1 MDIVILG
8 LVAFACATIAFAA
21 IAYERRMDI
30 LYGPY
35 IQARARGFSV
45 KRLWRPGSS
54 AIDRL
59 RALESQKMIYPVYLI
74 EAG

>member
-8 LVAFACATIAFAA
+8 ILGFVCAAIGFATIT
-21 IAYERRMDI
+21 YERRKDV

-35 IQARARGFSV
+35 IEARASGLSV
-45 KRLWRPGSS
+45 KRLWRPASS

-59 RALESQKMIYPVYLI
+59 RALESERMIYLGSAY
-74 EAG
+74 